1 VSITAKENLLRAI
14 AHDRPDHV
22 PYGPRLNSAEGM
34 QVVFFKGDLA
44 PASGLDL
51 WGTRWESTHR
61 DLMAYIAG
69 HPVNDFEELL
79 RYPFPDPR
87 QPGLFDVVRETMDKA
102 HCLVMG
108 HHQDCPF
115 TRYWALFGM
124 ENALMAMV
132 TNPDEVAGFL
142 QRLADWNI
150 VIADGYLDAGVEA
163 GRLSDDYGSQR
174 GLLISPA
181 LWRKIVK
188 PALER
193 IAAHYKRAGC
203 LLFLHS
209 CGCIMS
215 IVDDL
220 VEIGIDVFNIQATAN
235 DLPALKRRFGRK
247 ITFQGGVPS
256 RILNLGTVDEV
267 RQATVEAITMLG
279 ADGGLIL
286 EPDQTIVIPQ
296 ENVQAF
302 VETAREYG
310 KYPVR

>member
-1 VSITAKENLLRAI
+1 MSMSAKENLLRAI
-14 AHDRPDHV
+14 AHDHPDHV
-22 PYGPRLNSAEGM
+22 PFGPRLNSAEGT
-34 QVVFFKGDLA
+34 QVAFFKGDLP
-44 PASGLDL
+44 PATGLDM
-51 WGTRWESTHR
+51 WGTRWETTHQ
-61 DLMAYIAG
+61 DLMGYIAG
-69 HPVNDFEELL
+69 HPAHDLGELL
-79 RYPFPDPR
+79 RYPFPDPNE
-87 QPGLFDVVRETMDKA
+87 PGLFDEVKEKMDKA

-132 TNPDEVAGFL
+132 TNPDEVTRFL
-142 QRLADWNI
+142 QKLADWNI
-150 VIADGYLDAGVEA
+150 AIADGYLGIGVEA

-188 PALER
+188 PALAR
-193 IAAHYKRAGC
+193 IAAHYKKADC

-215 IVDDL
+215 IMDDL
-220 VEIGIDVFNIQATAN
+220 VEIGIDVFHMQATAN
-235 DLPALKRRFGRK
+235 DLPAVKRRFGRK

-256 RILNLGTVDEV
+256 RILNVGTVDEV
-267 RQATVEAITMLG
+267 RQATIEAITQLG

-286 EPDQTIVIPQ
+286 EPDQTMVMPH
-296 ENVQAF
+296 ENVRAF
-302 VETAREYG
+302 VETARQYG
-310 KYPVR
+310 QYPVR